1 MILGEQAERWQKLK
15 RLRWSIILLFFTL
28 CVFNNYSSAKEIPFM
43 SITQVAHAHF
53 GTLFQILLIPAL
65 VAVGVKERRARLA
78 VQASNRIDPG
88 TEALGG

>member
-1 MILGEQAERWQKLK
+1 MIPDELTERWQKLK

-28 CVFNNYSSAKEIPFM
+28 CVFNNYSSAKEIPFV
-43 SITQVAHAHF
+43 SIAQVAHAYF

-88 TEALGG
+88 TEALGD